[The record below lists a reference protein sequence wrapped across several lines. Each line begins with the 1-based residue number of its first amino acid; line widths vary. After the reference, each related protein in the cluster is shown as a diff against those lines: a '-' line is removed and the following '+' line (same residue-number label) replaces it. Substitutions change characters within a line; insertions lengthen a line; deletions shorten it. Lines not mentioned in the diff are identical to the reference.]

1 MGLLIFVCFIVLF
14 FSALCS
20 GTEAALFSISE
31 VKSRTRAQDGDK
43 SAIAL
48 RQIQENMA
56 RPIAAIVV
64 LNNIANIAGSM
75 YIGKLAADAFGTMAG
90 FFSGVFTFLVIIC
103 AEIIPKTLG
112 ERFNDP
118 LAFWLARPVLFITR
132 ILTWL
137 LKLIEIFTWPINK
150 KSEEN
155 QTATTNESEIKMMA
169 NIGSK
174 EGVINHNESVM
185 ISKVLDMDDVT
196 ASEIMTPR
204 VMMTSL
210 GKDMTLEDAKEQ
222 IIESTHSRIV
232 LIGEDSDDVVGIVY
246 KTELLVA
253 MVNNQFDK
261 KLEDFSHKMK
271 YVPEQAS
278 ADKLLRFFQSSRI
291 HLAIVTDQYSG
302 VAGVVSLEDVL
313 ECLTGEIVDE
323 TDMAIDLQRVAK
335 EKNLKTQEDLKLDNA
350 V

>member
-1 MGLLIFVCFIVLF
+1 
-14 FSALCS
+14 
-20 GTEAALFSISE
+20 
-31 VKSRTRAQDGDK
+31 
-43 SAIAL
+43 
-48 RQIQENMA
+48 
-56 RPIAAIVV
+56 
-64 LNNIANIAGSM
+64 
-75 YIGKLAADAFGTMAG
+75 MAG